1 MIKHSNTGEKVTP
14 LTAVKYEMAGKI
26 GGLFYVEWSE
36 EYPDATER
44 ELKLLEHHAEVLV
57 DRLAKLLGD
66 QGCWTG

>member
-14 LTAVKYEMAGKI
+14 LTAVKYEMAHKI
-26 GGLFYVEWSE
+26 GGLFYVNWED